1 MRRTELIKIRDR
13 RMVEKFYELHDV
25 NRKRID
31 DVLKELSEQ
40 HFYLDQNYIYSRIFY
55 CKSNNDYYS
64 DLLSAKR
71 MPVKSKV

>member
-25 NRKRID
+25 GRKRMD

-64 DLLSAKR
+64 ELLSAKR
-71 MPVKSKV
+71 SIKVKV